1 MCEIRTFRYF
11 WPYQRAALLVARW
24 SGARRGE
31 ICRLAVDC
39 LDVYPDGTARLRIP
53 AGKTLKERVVP
64 LHEEAA
70 EARHFAYAKKRVY
83 DPIIEALSGFAD
95 IQSDAK
101 TRRPQMIRTIV
112 ADKTTAIFAA
122 QAITAALY
130 RRRRYCGSAT

>member
-1 MCEIRTFRYF
+1 LRELIESKMKGLPIKPREIST
-11 WPYQRAALLVARW
+11 PAPVIDLMAALNSRLVYVSI
-24 SGARRGE
+24 SGVGE
-31 ICRLAVDC
+31 SG
-39 LDVYPDGTARLRIP
+39 P
-53 AGKTLKERVVP
+53 
-64 LHEEAA
+64 
-70 EARHFAYAKKRVY
+70 YAKKRVY

-130 RRRRYCGSAT
+130 RRRRYCGAAT